1 MEKDLINKTEKDF
14 ESIKHIDENGI
25 EFWYARELMTVLEYK
40 QWRRFEQVIERAKE
54 ACKNS
59 NISID
64 DHFAGVG
71 KIVKAGATNKDI
83 GDIKLT
89 RYACYLIAQNGDSR
103 KNAIALAQ
111 TYFAVQT
118 RKEVIM
124 EQNNELKLFEDK
136 KIRAKWDDEQEKW
149 YFSVVDV
156 VAVLTDNDYQKSR
169 NYWKWLKN
177 KLIQEGSELVS
188 NTIQLKMKSV
198 DGKYYNTDV
207 MTTEQILRLIQ
218 SIPSKKAEPFKLW
231 LAQVGKERIDE
242 AYDPEI
248 AINRA
253 LDIYRKKGYSEEWI
267 NQRLKTIDIR
277 KEFTDELKEKGISEA
292 KDFAILTNILT
303 QAWSGHSVKEYKN
316 LKGLKKENLRDNM
329 TNMELVLNMLAE
341 TSSTEISKS
350 KKEKGFKEAQDSVI
364 EGGNIAR
371 VAREQLEKKTG
382 KKVVSDKNAKEI
394 RKLNSATE

>member
-1 MEKDLINKTEKDF
+1 
-14 ESIKHIDENGI
+14 
-25 EFWYARELMTVLEYK
+25 
-40 QWRRFEQVIERAKE
+40 
-54 ACKNS
+54 
-59 NISID
+59 
-64 DHFAGVG
+64 
-71 KIVKAGATNKDI
+71 
-83 GDIKLT
+83 
-89 RYACYLIAQNGDSR
+89 
-103 KNAIALAQ
+103 
-111 TYFAVQT
+111 
-118 RKEVIM
+118 M

-156 VAVLTDNDYQKSR
+156 IAVLTDNDYQKSR

-188 NTIQLKMKSV
+188 DTNQLKMKSV

-207 MTTEQILRLIQ
+207 MTTEQVLRLIQ
-218 SIPSKKAEPFKLW
+218 SIPSKRAEPFKLW

-277 KEFTDELKEKGISEA
+277 KEFTDELKEKGISA
-292 KDFAILTNILT
+292 SKDFAILTNILT
-303 QAWSGHSVKEYKN
+303 QAWSGYSVKEYKN

-350 KKEKGFKEAQDSVI
+350 KNRKGFKEAEDSVKK
-364 EGGNIAR
+364 GGNIAKI
-371 VAREQLEKKTG
+371 AKEQLEKETG
-382 KKVVSDKNAKEI
+382 KKVISDKNAKEI
-394 RKLNSATE
+394 RKLNSGKE

>member
-1 MEKDLINKTEKDF
+1 ME
-14 ESIKHIDENGI
+14 EN
-25 EFWYARELMTVLEYK
+25 
-40 QWRRFEQVIERAKE
+40 
-54 ACKNS
+54 NS
-59 NISID
+59 L
-64 DHFAGVG
+64 
-71 KIVKAGATNKDI
+71 KI
-83 GDIKLT
+83 
-89 RYACYLIAQNGDSR
+89 
-103 KNAIALAQ
+103 
-111 TYFAVQT
+111 
-118 RKEVIM
+118 
-124 EQNNELKLFEDK
+124 FEDK
-136 KIRAKWDDEQEKW
+136 KIRTQWNEMEEKW

-156 VAVLTDNDYQKSR
+156 VAVLTENDYQKAR

-188 NTIQLKMKSV
+188 NTNQFKMKAY
-198 DGKYYNTDV
+198 DGKLRDTDV

-231 LAQVGKERIDE
+231 LAQVGRERIDE

-253 LDIYRKKGYSEEWI
+253 LDTYRKKGYSEEWI

-277 KEFTDELKEKGISEA
+277 KEFTDELKRTGITES

-303 QAWSGHSVKEYKN
+303 NILTQVWSGYSVKEYKN

-350 KKEKGFKEAQDSVI
+350 KNAEGFIEAKDSVI
-364 EGGNIAR
+364 KGGNIAR
-371 VAREQLEKKTG
+371 IAKEQLEKETG
-382 KKVVSDKNAKEI
+382 KKIISNKNAKEI
-394 RKLNSATE
+394 RKLNSGDVV

>member
-1 MEKDLINKTEKDF
+1 
-14 ESIKHIDENGI
+14 
-25 EFWYARELMTVLEYK
+25 
-40 QWRRFEQVIERAKE
+40 
-54 ACKNS
+54 
-59 NISID
+59 
-64 DHFAGVG
+64 
-71 KIVKAGATNKDI
+71 
-83 GDIKLT
+83 
-89 RYACYLIAQNGDSR
+89 
-103 KNAIALAQ
+103 
-111 TYFAVQT
+111 
-118 RKEVIM
+118 M

-136 KIRAKWDDEQEKW
+136 KIRAEWNDEQEKW

-156 VAVLTDNDYQKSR
+156 IAVLTDNDYQKSR

-188 NTIQLKMKSV
+188 DTNQLKMKSV

-207 MTTEQILRLIQ
+207 MTTEQVLRLIQ
-218 SIPSKKAEPFKLW
+218 SIPSKRAEPFKLW

-277 KEFTDELKEKGISEA
+277 KEFTDELKEKGISA
-292 KDFAILTNILT
+292 SKDFAILTNILT
-303 QAWSGHSVKEYKN
+303 QAWSGYSVKEYKN
-316 LKGLKKENLRDNM
+316 LKGLKKENLRDSM

-350 KKEKGFKEAQDSVI
+350 KNRKGFKEAEDSVKK
-364 EGGNIAR
+364 GGNIAKI
-371 VAREQLEKKTG
+371 AKEQLEKETG
-382 KKVVSDKNAKEI
+382 KKVISDKNAKEI
-394 RKLNSATE
+394 RKLNSGKE